1 MNNVRILLLAQFL
14 GACSQVVNVLLGGL
28 VGAALAPDPR
38 LATLPLTFATVGI
51 ALATLPMAPLTVR
64 FGRRPTL
71 VLGALVAA
79 IGTLLAA
86 LAISRQDFWLY
97 CAGTALVG
105 ANTAFLAQFR
115 FAAAESVE
123 EHAVS
128 RAVAL
133 IMLGT
138 VGAALLAPWLVT
150 ELRGTGGA
158 EYVGSYL
165 ALTLTCVLSAAALLG
180 FRQRRSQ
187 LTPASPDRRPLGEIT
202 REPRLRLAVSS
213 AAVAYGVM
221 ALVMTATPLSMH
233 VMDGHSVASTT
244 LVLQS
249 HVLAMY
255 LPSLFSGALVARFG
269 IGPVLGAGLLLET
282 GCMTVALL
290 GHELMHYWTG
300 LVALGLG
307 WNLMFVAATTLLT
320 RSYRPGEGYQ
330 VQSLNDF
337 LMFGV
342 MGSASATA
350 GLLISTV
357 GWPGLNGIALL
368 PLLLLGAALLRW
380 RSVLRH

>member
-1 MNNVRILLLAQFL
+1 MKNIRILLLAQFL

-51 ALATLPMAPLTVR
+51 ALATLPMAPLTIR

-79 IGTLLAA
+79 AGTLLAA
-86 LAISRQDFWLY
+86 LAILRQDFWLY

-115 FAAAESVE
+115 FAAAESVA
-123 EHAVS
+123 EHMVS

-165 ALTLTCVLSAAALLG
+165 ALTLTCVLSAAVLLG
-180 FRQRRSQ
+180 FRQRHAQRV
-187 LTPASPDRRPLGEIT
+187 PAGTCSRPLAEIA
-202 REPRLRLAVSS
+202 RAPRLRLAVCS
-213 AAVAYGVM
+213 AAIAYGVM

-233 VMDGHSVASTT
+233 VIDGHGVASTT

-269 IGPVLGAGLLLET
+269 IGPVLGAGLLLEAA
-282 GCMTVALL
+282 CMGAAML
-290 GHELMHYWTG
+290 GHDLVHYWAG

-307 WNLMFVAATTLLT
+307 WNLMFVAATTLLM
-320 RSYRPGEGYQ
+320 RSYRPGEGYR

-357 GWPGLNGIALL
+357 GWAALNTLALL
-368 PLLLLGAALLRW
+368 PLLLLGAALLHW
-380 RSVLRH
+380 RSVLRE